1 MTRIAYLENG
11 PTRDDTS
18 DLSKHMAA
26 LGVQLDRFWAFGGCF
41 PDDLG
46 AFDGFILSGSPLSSY
61 DRHEFITKEH
71 IFIRAVAD
79 AGRPMLGL
87 CFGSQ
92 ILASALCGREQV
104 FRRKRCEVGYVP
116 LMLSEAANSDVM
128 TGQCA
133 PVVEMFVW
141 HNDEVRDDHPD
152 MVVLA
157 RSQDCP
163 NHIWRFRDLPVWG
176 IQGHPEVTA
185 SNGARWFGKS
195 RVALE
200 NDGADVDALIAEAH
214 DSVGGLEMLA
224 AFVRRCQPI

>member
-1 MTRIAYLENG
+1 MIRIAYLENG
-11 PTRDDTS
+11 PSRDETS
-18 DLSKHMAA
+18 SLSEHLAS
-26 LGVQLDRFWAFGGCF
+26 LGARLDGFWAFGDRF
-41 PDDLG
+41 PADPSE
-46 AFDGFILSGSPLSSY
+46 FDGFILSGSPLSSY

-71 IFIRAVAD
+71 TFIRAVAD
-79 AGRPMLGL
+79 AGKPMLGL

-92 ILASALCGREQV
+92 ILASALCGRDQV
-104 FRRKRCEVGYVP
+104 FRRNRCEVGYAP
-116 LMLSEAANSDVM
+116 LMLSDAASSDSM
-128 TGQCA
+128 TKLCA
-133 PVVEMFVW
+133 PTVEMFVW

-157 RSQDCP
+157 SSHDCP

-185 SNGARWFGKS
+185 KNGARWFGKC

-200 NDGADVDALIAEAH
+200 NDGADVDALIADAR
-214 DSVGGLEMLA
+214 DSAGGLEMLS